1 MDTMAR
7 TSALSGLVSVN
18 GPAGASGGASGATT
32 GTGDHLP
39 SRSGSNRRGSV
50 LLPMVP
56 PASSQAPTPS
66 TASGNHLDDGPPSCG
81 GLSAAMLR
89 SLSIAAPSP
98 VSANSSASACVL
110 LTWGRGDDGQLGLGN
125 LNSQVQ
131 PVLVP
136 SFPVT
141 YVRVPV
147 KFLAES
153 GPNVLALLLECGD
166 SLASLWRRVPFA
178 NMTRTVTFPS

>member
-1 MDTMAR
+1 MTRMPLPVPVFKLPVTAPGR
-7 TSALSGLVSVN
+7 R
-18 GPAGASGGASGATT
+18 ASG
-32 GTGDHLP
+32 
-39 SRSGSNRRGSV
+39 
-50 LLPMVP
+50 
-56 PASSQAPTPS
+56 

-141 YVRVPV
+141 YVPV
-147 KFLAES
+147 KFWAES

-166 SLASLWRRVPFA
+166 SLASLCSRVPCT
-178 NMTRTVTFPS
+178 NMTRTVTFKLPVVPNDVY

>member
-7 TSALSGLVSVN
+7 TSALSGLASVN
-18 GPAGASGGASGATT
+18 GPAGGGGGAT
-32 GTGDHLP
+32 TGDHLP

-50 LLPMVP
+50 LLPIMMVP
-56 PASSQAPTPS
+56 PASSQGPTPS

-141 YVRVPV
+141 YVPV
-147 KFLAES
+147 KFWAES